1 MKLKKINVVTVK
13 EFLTRISTQFTVCC
27 TTRGTYSTDA
37 FERRY
42 TFDIDQ
48 KRTSNHTLGFGLTS
62 KDYTLSGF
70 GTNGS
75 EKRFGNFDL
84 IFDEK
89 DLGSDAKKLLMKMLK
104 RVDSSFWKEYKT
116 ELTKNN
122 VLVCPLSYPDF

>member
-1 MKLKKINVVTVK
+1 MKLSKVNVVTVK
-13 EFLTRISTQFTVCC
+13 EFLTKISAQFTVCC
-27 TTRGTYSTDA
+27 TTHNTCSVDVY
-37 FERRY
+37 ERRY
-42 TFDIDQ
+42 TFDIDR

-62 KDYTLSGF
+62 KDYTPSGF

-89 DLGSDAKKLLMKMLK
+89 DLESDAKKLLMKMLK

-116 ELTKNN
+116 ALTKNN
-122 VLVCPLSYPDF
+122 VLVCPLSYPNF